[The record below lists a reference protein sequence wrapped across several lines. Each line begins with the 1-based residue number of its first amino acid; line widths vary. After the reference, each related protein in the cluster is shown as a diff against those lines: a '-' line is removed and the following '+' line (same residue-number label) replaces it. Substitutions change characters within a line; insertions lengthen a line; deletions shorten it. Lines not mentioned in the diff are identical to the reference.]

1 MMVRQRFNKLAS
13 NPATSSPAIA
23 WLLVALYC
31 LLIFLQSAF
40 PTPGDLPGIP
50 GIDKLIHLLIYL
62 PLGLL
67 FARAYGLSLP
77 KPNARSLFLLAWF
90 SAILYGASDEVHQS
104 FVAAR
109 SADPVDWLADTAGG
123 GIGAALYLRLRG
135 RWRRD
140 A

>member
-1 MMVRQRFNKLAS
+1 MMVRQRFNKLSSPPVTS
-13 NPATSSPAIA
+13 NPAFA

-31 LLIFLQSAF
+31 LIIFVQSAF
-40 PTPGDLPGIP
+40 PTPGDLPGFP
-50 GIDKLIHLLIYL
+50 GIDKLAHLLIYFL
-62 PLGLL
+62 LGLL

-77 KPNARSLFLLAWF
+77 APTARSLFLLAWF

-109 SADPVDWLADTAGG
+109 SADPLDWLADIAGG
-123 GIGAALYLRLRG
+123 GLGAALYLRLKG
-135 RWRRD
+135 RRRRD